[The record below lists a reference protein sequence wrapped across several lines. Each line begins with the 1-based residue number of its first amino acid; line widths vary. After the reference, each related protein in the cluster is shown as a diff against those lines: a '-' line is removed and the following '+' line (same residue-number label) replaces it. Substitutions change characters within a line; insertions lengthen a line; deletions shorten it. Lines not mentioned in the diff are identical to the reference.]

1 MRVPP
6 FLSYIYC
13 SRMPNLCYF
22 CIGIMSS
29 KNKNKE
35 TAGGC
40 LVLLALL
47 LLIMLLM
54 GAQWLTVFFTGC
66 IGIVIMVMVIV
77 ASDDFPASRKA
88 AAPASPK
95 AEEIPVLVSE
105 QQYSA
110 LTAEVGKAL
119 ELCRTLSHDN
129 ELRTYLLEHA
139 HDKDTIEGDF
149 DNNFLNDTLRFF
161 FAQDFFR
168 IYRKL
173 GLSVE
178 TDNTTAEGQ
187 LLIMFL
193 DRIKNKHDP
202 TTYGTLAGNITH
214 SDSFSTQ
221 IRQVYS
227 QMLDVYKNPG
237 VGITVE
243 GEDDFMLAL
252 TIRLTDTS
260 GHLLPQ
266 ARVILYR
273 LASIV
278 AKADG
283 VVTPSQA
290 KWLQQIAP
298 EQMGRNQEG
307 SAQNDLSQD
316 NPMDM
321 LQQLVGLKKVK
332 QDIANLKS
340 FVTVNK
346 HRAGEGLKTPAISYH
361 CVFTGN
367 PGTGK
372 TTVARIV
379 AAIYKEMGVLKKGHL
394 VETDRSGLVAE
405 YVGQTAV
412 KTNKIIDSALDGVLF
427 IDEAYT
433 LAPGTMNDFG
443 PEAIATLLKRMEDD
457 RDRLVVILA
466 GYVDEMEQFIQSNP
480 GLRSRFNRYIHFD
493 DYDTDELM
501 QIFENNCSQFDYRLQ
516 PEAKLALQQYLEQQI
531 AHKSKDWGNAR
542 VVRNLFEKVIQAQSV
557 RLAMLGD
564 VSRQALITILDTDIK
579 QAIGQ

>member
-1 MRVPP
+1 
-6 FLSYIYC
+6 
-13 SRMPNLCYF
+13 
-22 CIGIMSS
+22 MSS
-29 KNKNKE
+29 KNKNKD

-40 LVLLALL
+40 LGLLALL

-66 IGIVIMVMVIV
+66 IGIIIIVMVIV
-77 ASDDFPASRKA
+77 ASDDFPAPRKA
-88 AAPASPK
+88 AASASPK
-95 AEEIPVLVSE
+95 AEEIPILVSE

-119 ELCRTLSHDN
+119 ELCRTLTHDN
-129 ELRTYLLEHA
+129 ELCIYLFVHA
-139 HDKDTIEGDF
+139 RDKYTIEVDF
-149 DNNFLNDTLRFF
+149 YNIFLNDTLRFF
-161 FAQDFFR
+161 FVQDFFR

-202 TTYGTLAGNITH
+202 TTYATLAGNITH

>member
-1 MRVPP
+1 
-6 FLSYIYC
+6 
-13 SRMPNLCYF
+13 
-22 CIGIMSS
+22 MSS
-29 KNKNKE
+29 KNKNKD

-40 LVLLALL
+40 LGLLALL

-66 IGIVIMVMVIV
+66 IGIIIIVMVIV
-77 ASDDFPASRKA
+77 ASDDFPAPRKA
-88 AAPASPK
+88 AASASPK
-95 AEEIPVLVSE
+95 AEEIPILVSE

-139 HDKDTIEGDF
+139 RDKDTIEGDF

-161 FAQDFFR
+161 FVQDFFR

-202 TTYGTLAGNITH
+202 TTYATLAGNITH

-346 HRAGEGLKTPAISYH
+346 HRAGEGLKTPAISYQ
-361 CVFTGN
+361 
-367 PGTGK
+367 
-372 TTVARIV
+372 
-379 AAIYKEMGVLKKGHL
+379 KGHL

>member
-1 MRVPP
+1 
-6 FLSYIYC
+6 
-13 SRMPNLCYF
+13 
-22 CIGIMSS
+22 MSS
-29 KNKNKE
+29 KKRNKE
-35 TAGGC
+35 TACGC
-40 LVLLALL
+40 LGMLALL

-66 IGIVIMVMVIV
+66 IGIVIMVMFIV
-77 ASDDFPASRKA
+77 ASDDFSAPRRA
-88 AAPASPK
+88 AASASPK

-119 ELCRTLSHDN
+119 ELCRTLSNDN
-129 ELRTYLLEHA
+129 ELRTFLLNRA
-139 HDKDTIEGDF
+139 RDKDTIEGNF
-149 DNNFLNDTLRFF
+149 DNTFLNSTLQFF

-168 IYRKL
+168 IYRRL

-193 DRIKNKHDP
+193 DCIKNKQTP
-202 TTYGTLAGNITH
+202 TPYDTLAGNITD

-227 QMLDVYKNPG
+227 QMLEVYKNPG
-237 VGITVE
+237 VGITVD

-252 TIRLTDTS
+252 TIRLSDTS
-260 GHLLPQ
+260 SHLLPQ

-307 SAQNDLSQD
+307 SAQNDMQQED
-316 NPMDM
+316 PMYT

-493 DYDTDELM
+493 DYNTDELM
-501 QIFENNCSQFDYRLQ
+501 RIFENICTQFDYRLQ
-516 PEAKLALQQYLEQQI
+516 PEAKLALQQYLEQQT

-542 VVRNLFEKVIQAQSV
+542 IVRNLFEKVIQAQSV
-557 RLAMLGD
+557 RLTTLGD
-564 VSRQALITILDTDIK
+564 VSRQALITILDIDIK

>member
-1 MRVPP
+1 MKAKYGLIEKESNLKPEDA
-6 FLSYIYC
+6 IYDET
-13 SRMPNLCYF
+13 
-22 CIGIMSS
+22 IG
-29 KNKNKE
+29 
-35 TAGGC
+35 AGLGW
-40 LVLLALL
+40 LHLLKQGQSFRIVDLEGNQAVDTTFYDAHNTEDHY
-47 LLIMLLM
+47 
-54 GAQWLTVFFTGC
+54 GAIPT
-66 IGIVIMVMVIV
+66 IV
-77 ASDDFPASRKA
+77 AQKNIYLTTGSILR
-88 AAPASPK
+88 
-95 AEEIPVLVSE
+95 AESGKPLLKI
-105 QQYSA
+105 
-110 LTAEVGKAL
+110 TA
-119 ELCRTLSHDN
+119 
-129 ELRTYLLEHA
+129 
-139 HDKDTIEGDF
+139 DKTGRH
-149 DNNFLNDTLRFF
+149 DTLGG
-161 FAQDFFR
+161 ACSSQ
-168 IYRKL
+168 
-173 GLSVE
+173 S
-178 TDNTTAEGQ
+178 NTVRYAREKRYMQ
-187 LLIMFL
+187 SC
-193 DRIKNKHDP
+193 R
-202 TTYGTLAGNITH
+202 
-214 SDSFSTQ
+214 
-221 IRQVYS
+221 
-227 QMLDVYKNPG
+227 
-237 VGITVE
+237 
-243 GEDDFMLAL
+243 DDFMLAL